1 MHSTN
6 STLNAIALG
15 LSVLLGGCSVDTM
28 PPANLPAA
36 RADIPVPDALP
47 GWRTW
52 AINRVLEGRVDWQG
66 ARSGFVVLVARNG
79 HLIHSASVGHQDVEA
94 EIPMT
99 VETRFQ
105 IASMTK
111 PVIAVAAMILV
122 EEGILDL
129 DDPITK
135 YLPSFSSVEIAEFD
149 AQGNVSGTHPPENP
163 ILLRHVLSFTSGRGP
178 GMDKSSL
185 AKRWQEEGIYH
196 GEGSLTERIERLPA
210 LPLFFEPGTEWRYG
224 NSMDV
229 VARIVEIASRQPL
242 EQFLEAR
249 IFRRLGMD
257 ATYYYKDMPENE
269 PLATMYFLDDKGD
282 LVPADQTH
290 IPDDWTPGG
299 FGLVSTAPDYMRFA
313 LMLWNNG
320 VYNGVRILKKASVE
334 RMQTF
339 EIESGVLTNAGIE
352 GLGFGLGVA
361 VVADQ
366 EKTTR
371 TTRTGDFSWSGAYGT
386 HFWVSP
392 STGITLVVMQQQFMP
407 PGSGELPIVPALVQ
421 ALALTDE

>member
-1 MHSTN
+1 MHRIT
-6 STLNAIALG
+6 STLTVAT
-15 LSVLLGGCSVDTM
+15 LSFSILLAGCSADTT
-28 PPANLPAA
+28 PPSDLPAA

-47 GWRTW
+47 GWRRW
-52 AINRVLEGRVDWQG
+52 AINRALEARVDWQG
-66 ARSGFVVLVARNG
+66 ARSGFVVLVARDG
-79 HLIHSASVGHQDVEA
+79 HLIHSVAVGSQYVEA
-94 EIPMT
+94 DLPMSMD
-99 VETRFQ
+99 TRFQ

-129 DDPITK
+129 DEPITK

-149 AQGNVSGTHPPENP
+149 AQGNVSGTHPPNSP
-163 ILLRHVLSFTSGRGP
+163 ILLRHVLSFTSGMGP
-178 GMDKSSL
+178 GMDQSPL
-185 AKRWQEEGIYH
+185 VTRWRDEGIYH
-196 GEGSLTERIERLPA
+196 GEGSLAERIERLPA

-229 VARIVEIASRQPL
+229 AARIVEIASGQPL

-249 IFRRLGMD
+249 IFRRLGMN
-257 ATYYYKDMPENE
+257 ATYYYKDMPANE
-269 PLATMYFLDDKGD
+269 PLAKMYTLDDEGD
-282 LVPADQTH
+282 LVPANQPN
-290 IPDDWTPGG
+290 IPRDWTPGG

-313 LMLWNNG
+313 LMLWNDG

-334 RMQTF
+334 RMRTF
-339 EIESGVLTNAGIE
+339 EIESGVLARVGMD

-392 STGITLVVMQQQFMP
+392 ATGITLVVMQQQFMP
-407 PGSGELPIVPALVQ
+407 TESGDLPIVPFIVQ
-421 ALALTDE
+421 ALALTD